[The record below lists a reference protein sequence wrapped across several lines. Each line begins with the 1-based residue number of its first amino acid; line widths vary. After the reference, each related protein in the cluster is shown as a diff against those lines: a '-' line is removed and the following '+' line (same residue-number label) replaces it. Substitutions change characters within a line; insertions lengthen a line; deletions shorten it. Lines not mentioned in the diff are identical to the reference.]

1 MNVCDYNG
9 KSRAGAGS
17 MGYWLK
23 VVEVLLEVRPIL
35 GDLSVVQSVSVPN
48 VRPPLHLVSKC
59 RGQNWLARGRTW
71 HIQSIPHGY
80 RTSSYSYPT
89 QVPLPSLPK
98 DTSQHT
104 FQTNLQHH
112 TCWIFWSCRSY
123 RVCVNAWR
131 PNDAPTM
138 STRNGTPNNAG
149 FFFKRL
155 CIGEFSGLDWNV
167 GIAKCKL

>member
-59 RGQNWLARGRTW
+59 RGQNWLARGRT
-71 HIQSIPHGY
+71 
-80 RTSSYSYPT
+80 
-89 QVPLPSLPK
+89 
-98 DTSQHT
+98 
-104 FQTNLQHH
+104 
-112 TCWIFWSCRSY
+112 
-123 RVCVNAWR
+123 
-131 PNDAPTM
+131 
-138 STRNGTPNNAG
+138 
-149 FFFKRL
+149 
-155 CIGEFSGLDWNV
+155 
-167 GIAKCKL
+167 